1 MFDYSPLLISLKT
14 AFTSTFIT
22 FFLGIYVA
30 VLVKKFNK
38 NLQNIINAIITLPL
52 VLPPTIIGFLLL
64 LSFGKNGFIGR
75 VLEKFDYSLI
85 FSWESTVVA
94 AVTIS
99 FPLMYNTSKGAL
111 EQIDEN
117 IISAAK
123 TMNVSSSKIF
133 WKIIF
138 PLAWP
143 GIVAGTILS
152 FTRALG
158 EFGAT
163 LIIAGN
169 IPGKT
174 QTIPLAI
181 YFAVESGDNQSAIK
195 WVIIVILIASLTIIS
210 LNFWNKKNYYERR

>member
-14 AFTSTFIT
+14 TFISTFIT

-85 FSWESTVVA
+85 FSWESTVVD

-138 PLAWP
+138 PLALP

-163 LIIAGN
+163 LMIAGN

>member
-14 AFTSTFIT
+14 TFISTFIT

-138 PLAWP
+138 PLALP

-163 LIIAGN
+163 LMIAGN